1 MSPGPE
7 NPLHLQEVSE
17 AITCASDSAVRLGP
31 VALCREGPTASQCA
45 PARTNGS
52 AVRYPKEGGKGLNAT
67 DRATGSPPP
76 HRHRTLLT
84 AASRSAAAL
93 NESWFG
99 NGGNNNVAVA
109 DPEEE
114 KSHILCAKFTV
125 ALRFEPRERAP
136 RVAVS
141 TLGQSLYKH
150 RR

>member
-1 MSPGPE
+1 MR
-7 NPLHLQEVSE
+7 
-17 AITCASDSAVRLGP
+17 D
-31 VALCREGPTASQCA
+31 
-45 PARTNGS
+45 
-52 AVRYPKEGGKGLNAT
+52 PKEGGKGLNAT
-67 DRATGSPPP
+67 DRATGSLAP
-76 HRHRTLLT
+76 HRTLLT

-125 ALRFEPRERAP
+125 ALRFEPRELAP